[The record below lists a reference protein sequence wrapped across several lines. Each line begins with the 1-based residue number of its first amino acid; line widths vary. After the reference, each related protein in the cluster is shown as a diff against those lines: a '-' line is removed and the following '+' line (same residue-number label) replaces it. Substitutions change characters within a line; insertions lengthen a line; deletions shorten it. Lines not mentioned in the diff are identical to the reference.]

1 MNRVSDM
8 DQIVQALGLINSFR
22 IDGLTGSANPTSGAR
37 LNLQGGLESLSLTAK
52 DGEDP
57 GIDIHS
63 HGFGIDNLSLPTPQ
77 DPAIALDPYLSHVQ
91 VDLRA
96 PLYKRLAEFAKE
108 SLLEEFY
115 KVINRVVLRRLHTVV
130 RLTSQKIAHLDIT
143 LDHVHLQCDAEELIR
158 VKDLSVSI
166 LDYNTKLP
174 PKEAQKACRVVLR
187 SLTVEIE
194 QAFFE
199 KVLEASKPK
208 IPPFVKNLHVELPGP
223 KMIVGGN
230 IKKGILGTS
239 FRVDL
244 QLETKNDL
252 FGIYFDRFYV
262 PGTNMKLPDMAR
274 NLLLGTI
281 RTFVEKRMKGLIE
294 VSNESLRINPWSKVP
309 VELLTHVSKFAVEDG
324 KIVVSFDEPA
334 DREVPPGAD
343 EYALASEREPQLGDV
358 QEVLAPGPALL

>member
-1 MNRVSDM
+1 M

-52 DGEDP
+52 DGDDP

-77 DPAIALDPYLSHVQ
+77 DPAVALDPYLSPIQ

-115 KVINRVVLRRLHTVV
+115 KVINRVVLRRLHTAV
-130 RLTSQKIAHLDIT
+130 RLTSRKIAHVDIT

-230 IKKGILGTS
+230 IDRATRVMTTAIALETSKGDLPLALALVARRLDLPREGA
-239 FRVDL
+239 VDL
-244 QLETKNDL
+244 L
-252 FGIYFDRFYV
+252 
-262 PGTNMKLPDMAR
+262 M
-274 NLLLGTI
+274 LGRLTGLMGHVLDQAIGGSPI
-281 RTFVEKRMKGLIE
+281 RTR
-294 VSNESLRINPWSKVP
+294 LRYVGP
-309 VELLTHVSKFAVEDG
+309 T
-324 KIVVSFDEPA
+324 
-334 DREVPPGAD
+334 PGAN
-343 EYALASEREPQLGDV
+343 
-358 QEVLAPGPALL
+358 